1 VFSKISLHRG
11 NAKKFRK
18 MLPDSESFYKLLAEQ
33 IKFERVKKKI
43 SQQDLADH
51 LGLSRTSVMN
61 IETAR
66 HKPSLYQVLQ
76 IATYLSIDF
85 TSLIPYQFKKLGES
99 SQDQPV
105 RLKEGLTDQGTI
117 DDLDKPSQTAIN
129 NFLSDLK

>member
-1 VFSKISLHRG
+1 MI
-11 NAKKFRK
+11 
-18 MLPDSESFYKLLAEQ
+18 PDPETFYKLLAEQ

-43 SQQDLADH
+43 SQQNLADH
-51 LGLSRTSVMN
+51 LQLSRVSIMN

-76 IATYLSIDF
+76 IAAYLSIDYV
-85 TSLIPYQFKKLGES
+85 SLIPYQFKKPGES
-99 SQDQPV
+99 AQDQPV